1 MDNSA
6 YNIPPSQHPNNSM
19 YNKAFENDKVKRL
32 EIMRQDNN
40 RGPGNRSSGSAKRK

>member
-6 YNIPPSQHPNNSM
+6 YQHPNNNSM

-32 EIMRQDNN
+32 EIMRHDN